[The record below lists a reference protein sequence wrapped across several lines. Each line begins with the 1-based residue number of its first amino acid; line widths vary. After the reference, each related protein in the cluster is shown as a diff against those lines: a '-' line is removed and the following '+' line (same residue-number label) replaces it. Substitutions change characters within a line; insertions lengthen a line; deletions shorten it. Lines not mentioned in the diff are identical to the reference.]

1 MKLGFLLIDQHI
13 EENQLKI
20 LNYSFTKISY
30 YDFECYESC
39 SKISDKSKKN
49 PILALLIFIMYKTH
63 RNKLQEYFS
72 KALDTLGI
80 QFLAIKLNNIA
91 NFVKITYD
99 SANKLF
105 HTFCKQKTN
114 LGSNVDDILRE
125 KMNNIVKNKKIE
137 DLLDFCKIIQ
147 TFIRISFEFY
157 LQIDNF
163 KQEDAKNSVE
173 KLIST
178 VIDGI
183 CNDLTAVFSYLKYCC
198 KEVLEH
204 CKKENNFTQNH
215 NKNDKFDPENINK
228 DIALKLLKEK
238 IIKNISPFKKDLIN
252 ILKCFFMRF
261 KFTAEEIFT
270 DYNFIFAI
278 SDCLLRNAIS
288 SLEILQP
295 IFQ

>member
-178 VIDGI
+178 VIDGM
-183 CNDLTAVFSYLKYCC
+183 CNEY
-198 KEVLEH
+198 
-204 CKKENNFTQNH
+204 
-215 NKNDKFDPENINK
+215 NKTSNQEEI
-228 DIALKLLKEK
+228 EK
-238 IIKNISPFKKDLIN
+238 IKTK
-252 ILKCFFMRF
+252 
-261 KFTAEEIFT
+261 A
-270 DYNFIFAI
+270 
-278 SDCLLRNAIS
+278 
-288 SLEILQP
+288 
-295 IFQ
+295 

>member
-1 MKLGFLLIDQHI
+1 M
-13 EENQLKI
+13 I
-20 LNYSFTKISY
+20 LNATKAVRRFQINQ
-30 YDFECYESC
+30 
-39 SKISDKSKKN
+39 KKN

-178 VIDGI
+178 VIDGM
-183 CNDLTAVFSYLKYCC
+183 L
-198 KEVLEH
+198 LEH

-228 DIALKLLKEK
+228 DIALKFLKEK

-261 KFTAEEIFT
+261 KFTTEEIFT
-270 DYNFIFAI
+270 DYNVIFAI

>member
-1 MKLGFLLIDQHI
+1 M
-13 EENQLKI
+13 I
-20 LNYSFTKISY
+20 LNATNAVRRFQINQ
-30 YDFECYESC
+30 
-39 SKISDKSKKN
+39 KKN

-114 LGSNVDDILRE
+114 LGSNVDDILRD

-178 VIDGI
+178 VIDGM
-183 CNDLTAVFSYLKYCC
+183 CNEY
-198 KEVLEH
+198 
-204 CKKENNFTQNH
+204 
-215 NKNDKFDPENINK
+215 NKTSNQEEI
-228 DIALKLLKEK
+228 EK
-238 IIKNISPFKKDLIN
+238 IKTK
-252 ILKCFFMRF
+252 
-261 KFTAEEIFT
+261 A
-270 DYNFIFAI
+270 
-278 SDCLLRNAIS
+278 
-288 SLEILQP
+288 
-295 IFQ
+295 